1 MTDDRDAPYSTYVEI
16 EVRFLCQRAASGGGS
31 TVGRLLLPL
40 YRLYQYLYSTV
51 RMSKY
56 VISSGYHVRQYHGS
70 HNTPQRRDLPQHV
83 LRTAAAASS
92 QARATRSSKIER
104 IKKRPAERR

>member
-70 HNTPQRRDLPQHV
+70 HNTPQQGSAPAC
-83 LRTAAAASS
+83 TAYCSS
-92 QARATRSSKIER
+92 SIEPGARNKI
-104 IKKRPAERR
+104 KQN